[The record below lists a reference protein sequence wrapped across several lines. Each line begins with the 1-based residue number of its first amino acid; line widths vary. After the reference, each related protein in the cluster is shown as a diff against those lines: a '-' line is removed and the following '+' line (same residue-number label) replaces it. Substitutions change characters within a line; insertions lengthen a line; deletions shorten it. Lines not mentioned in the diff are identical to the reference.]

1 MKKFHWV
8 RLYLL
13 LLGVVLFATAAFAGI
28 KGYYVIYRE
37 VAMQKAAGRSRQGI
51 ADASDLIIDRIS
63 QIAKDAGCRQYDSI
77 LELINKENEAELS
90 EGELEN
96 YFRRGYVNLIKD
108 EIGTDSTGICENL
121 NMYLSGSGIRNVYVY
136 NNNKTVIDEETDE
149 GGNVIS
155 LWIRSVT
162 ICYDDPTLGRQSDT
176 VSYNIQFPEAV
187 FHAGSDELFSY
198 CMVSRKGIYLTGQT
212 SSVIGDIFAGGHT
225 PEECREAEIAYGE
238 TGTYGGLNIL
248 STQLGIRSDTIVC
261 MGDINLNGS
270 FVVFAPNTDRLG
282 CYAQRINEIE
292 GFSRK
297 TNYTLDGEFYPI
309 YAMDE
314 APLTKYHDAITLADV
329 SLSRLDGI
337 SMYYDSDNDGGYEGK
352 YRKLMSDTDIEIRND
367 FTGIVATPA
376 NVIID
381 NDVNFEGIIL
391 SGDRIYAMGNNNIV
405 ANAAVAR
412 SVIASELES
421 GYGIMVSDYIG
432 GMRAAGLADPDHY
445 VVPYR

>member
-13 LLGVVLFATAAFAGI
+13 LLIIALFSVAAFAGI
-28 KGYYVIYRE
+28 KGYYVIYRK
-37 VAMQKAAGRSRQGI
+37 AAIQKAANRSKQGI
-51 ADASDLIIDRIS
+51 ADTSNLIIARLS
-63 QIAKDAGCRQYDSI
+63 KIAKDAGQEQYDRI
-77 LELINKENEAELS
+77 LELIQKESDSELS

-96 YFRRGYVNLIKD
+96 YFRMGYANVISD
-108 EIGTDSTGICENL
+108 ELGADSTGICNSM
-121 NMYLSGSGIRNVYVY
+121 NSYLSGSGMPNVSV
-136 NNNKTVIDEETDE
+136 EDE
-149 GGNVIS
+149 GRTEIYKEKDDSGNVIS
-155 LWIRSVT
+155 LHIRNVK
-162 ICYDDPTLGRQSDT
+162 ICYDDPILGKQSDT
-176 VSYNIQFPEAV
+176 VSYNIRFPDAV
-187 FHAGSDELFSY
+187 FHAGSDELFRY
-198 CMVSRKGIYLTGQT
+198 CMVARKGIYITGMT
-212 SSVIGDIFAGGHT
+212 SSVIGDIFAGGHS
-225 PEECREAEIAYGE
+225 PEECREAEIVYGE
-238 TGTYGGLNIL
+238 TGTYGGLNVL

-261 MGDINLNGS
+261 LGDINLNGS
-270 FVVFAPNTDRLG
+270 FVVFAPNTDQLG

-292 GFSRK
+292 GFSK
-297 TNYTLDGEFYPI
+297 ETDYTLEGDFYPV

-314 APLTKYHDAITLADV
+314 APLTKYHDAITLTDV
-329 SLSRLDGI
+329 SLSQLDEI

-381 NDVNFEGIIL
+381 NGVNFEGIIL

-432 GMRAAGLADPDHY
+432 GMRSAGLADPDHY